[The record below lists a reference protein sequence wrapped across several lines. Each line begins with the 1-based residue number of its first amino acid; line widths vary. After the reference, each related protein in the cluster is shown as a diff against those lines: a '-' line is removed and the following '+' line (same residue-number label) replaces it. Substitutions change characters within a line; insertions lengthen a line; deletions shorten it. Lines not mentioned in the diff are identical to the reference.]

1 LPAFKREAGV
11 NSRRRLFYAAVYA
24 IVVLAISALAD
35 AAVLSNEIERERA
48 ELIPVLHE
56 AREDLHDY

>member
-1 LPAFKREAGV
+1 M